1 MKKVIWIFFT
11 VFFLTSCVNL
21 APEVKF
27 EVDGGMPIDPIM
39 FEDVDKLPIPIKEG
53 FSFDGWYLDSDHHKE
68 LIYSTQ
74 ISRNTTLYAK
84 WAINQYTISFEVN
97 GDTELE
103 SIVYD
108 FEAVINLPILDK
120 EGHVFQG
127 WYLDSNFTNR
137 FDLVRMPSKNITLF
151 SKWLLAEYE
160 LNFYHEHQLLSS
172 VTLAYNQEI
181 TINMIPTIPI
191 IEGKSFDRW
200 TLEIPN
206 SMPANDVSVSTIYKI
221 TEYLITFIDYDG
233 TILSEVI
240 VKHNFDTPLPPTPNN
255 HEGKLFLEWKGQTK
269 NIISDGIVVA
279 LYSDLLTVSFETNG
293 GFNIEDVQAMKGS
306 LLTNL
311 PIPLKP
317 SHVFLG
323 WYIDSDLTIEFNEK
337 EILTEDIRLYAKFK
351 SNEVTE
357 IVIMHGAPYQVD
369 PFDAAYSGREQQAR
383 QTKQREVESR
393 LNVKVVYK
401 AYPAAAAW
409 GPDRINEIIKAS
421 VAGAPLADILW
432 TTSDWTAQLANANAI
447 VPVDKY
453 LASTGTN
460 ITTEAKQL
468 GTFKSQFYAFSANK
482 PTVDV
487 GLYFNIEL
495 VNDLGIENPAELY
508 NNGEWTWSKF
518 EQWAEAAK
526 AALPSLGDGY
536 KVLGGVRAVYAEN
549 MIPLN
554 GGSLINALSG
564 RVAFHQTPA
573 LETYSFLH
581 GLYNKGLFEGTGTY
595 DTGSPLWQSG
605 KVVMHPGSFWF
616 LNAENRWKNL
626 AFDLGFVPYPSSDTY
641 TGDYVSPI
649 GGVAV
654 YTL

>member
-1 MKKVIWIFFT
+1 MKKIFSVLLLLVAMFALVACDNT
-11 VFFLTSCVNL
+11 EGNGNDKNSATITGAADVTINVGDEFDPMNN
-21 APEVKF
+21 VKA
-27 EVDGGMPIDPIM
+27 EDTVDG
-39 FEDVDKLPIPIKEG
+39 
-53 FSFDGWYLDSDHHKE
+53 
-68 LIYSTQ
+68 
-74 ISRNTTLYAK
+74 
-84 WAINQYTISFEVN
+84 
-97 GDTELE
+97 
-103 SIVYD
+103 
-108 FEAVINLPILDK
+108 
-120 EGHVFQG
+120 
-127 WYLDSNFTNR
+127 
-137 FDLVRMPSKNITLF
+137 NITTRIQVSGTVLTNT
-151 SKWLLAEYE
+151 AGTY
-160 LNFYHEHQLLSS
+160 
-172 VTLAYNQEI
+172 TLTY
-181 TINMIPTIPI
+181 TV
-191 IEGKSFDRW
+191 EG
-200 TLEIPN
+200 
-206 SMPANDVSVSTIYKI
+206 
-221 TEYLITFIDYDG
+221 
-233 TILSEVI
+233 
-240 VKHNFDTPLPPTPNN
+240 
-255 HEGKLFLEWKGQTK
+255 
-269 NIISDGIVVA
+269 SDGKVTTVKRVV
-279 LYSDLLTVSFETNG
+279 TV
-293 GFNIEDVQAMKGS
+293 VQNH
-306 LLTNL
+306 TT
-311 PIPLKP
+311 PP
-317 SHVFLG
+317 
-323 WYIDSDLTIEFNEK
+323 
-337 EILTEDIRLYAKFK
+337 
-351 SNEVTE
+351 TE
-357 IVIMHGAPYQVD
+357 IVIMHGAPYEVD

-383 QTKQREVESR
+383 QNKQREVESR

-453 LASTGTN
+453 LESTGAN
-460 ITTEAKQL
+460 ITEEAEQL
-468 GTFKSQFYAFSANK
+468 GRFKSQFYAFSVNK

-518 EQWAEAAK
+518 EAWSDAAK
-526 AALPSLGDGY
+526 AALTSIGPDY

-595 DTGSPLWQSG
+595 DAGSPLWQSG

-641 TGDYVSPI
+641 TGNYVSPI

-654 YTL
+654 YTLSSGLSPAKEALAFQVWNEIQMWKTDTEFSDEFYATLVQRFNDEASIDAYLSIFDKTALDLTGALGISRFAANGWYGAANLAIANGDARGEMDKIRPAYEDALASYLGQ

>member
-1 MKKVIWIFFT
+1 MKKIFSVLLLLVAMFALVACDNT
-11 VFFLTSCVNL
+11 EGNGNDKNSATITGAADVTINVGDEFDPMSN
-21 APEVKF
+21 VKA
-27 EVDGGMPIDPIM
+27 EDTVDG
-39 FEDVDKLPIPIKEG
+39 
-53 FSFDGWYLDSDHHKE
+53 
-68 LIYSTQ
+68 
-74 ISRNTTLYAK
+74 
-84 WAINQYTISFEVN
+84 
-97 GDTELE
+97 
-103 SIVYD
+103 
-108 FEAVINLPILDK
+108 
-120 EGHVFQG
+120 
-127 WYLDSNFTNR
+127 
-137 FDLVRMPSKNITLF
+137 NITTRIEVSGTVLTNT
-151 SKWLLAEYE
+151 AGTY
-160 LNFYHEHQLLSS
+160 
-172 VTLAYNQEI
+172 TLTY
-181 TINMIPTIPI
+181 TV
-191 IEGKSFDRW
+191 EG
-200 TLEIPN
+200 
-206 SMPANDVSVSTIYKI
+206 
-221 TEYLITFIDYDG
+221 
-233 TILSEVI
+233 
-240 VKHNFDTPLPPTPNN
+240 
-255 HEGKLFLEWKGQTK
+255 
-269 NIISDGIVVA
+269 SDGKVTTVKRVV
-279 LYSDLLTVSFETNG
+279 TV
-293 GFNIEDVQAMKGS
+293 VQNH
-306 LLTNL
+306 TT
-311 PIPLKP
+311 PP
-317 SHVFLG
+317 
-323 WYIDSDLTIEFNEK
+323 
-337 EILTEDIRLYAKFK
+337 
-351 SNEVTE
+351 TE
-357 IVIMHGAPYQVD
+357 IVIMHGAPYEVD
-369 PFDAAYSGREQQAR
+369 PFDAAFSGREQQAR

-409 GPDRINEIIKAS
+409 GPDRINAIISAS
-421 VAGAPLADILW
+421 VDGDPLADILW

-453 LASTGTN
+453 LASTGAN

-518 EQWAEAAK
+518 EQWADAAK
-526 AALPSLGDGY
+526 AALPSLGDDY

-595 DTGSPLWQSG
+595 DAGSPLWQSG
-605 KVVMHPGSFWF
+605 KVVIHPGSFWF

-654 YTL
+654 YTLASGLSETKEALAFQVWNEIQMWKTNTELSDEFYATLVQRFNDEASIDAYLNIFDKTTLDLTGALGISRFAANGWYGAANLAISNGDARGEMDKIRPAYEDALATYLGQ